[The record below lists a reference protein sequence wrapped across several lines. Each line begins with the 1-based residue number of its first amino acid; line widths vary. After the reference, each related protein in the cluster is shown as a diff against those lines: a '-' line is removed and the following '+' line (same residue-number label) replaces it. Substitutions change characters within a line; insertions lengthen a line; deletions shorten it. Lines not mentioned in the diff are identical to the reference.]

1 MAEISGE
8 VFLCSGL
15 LGVLVGV
22 LVFRVTRSEFCI
34 SSAMRLPLWSCR
46 WECHSCECALKSP
59 AIKELGKSSIC
70 CTHVSMLVSSF
81 WWK

>member
-34 SSAMRLPLWSCR
+34 SSAMRLPL
-46 WECHSCECALKSP
+46 
-59 AIKELGKSSIC
+59 
-70 CTHVSMLVSSF
+70 
-81 WWK
+81 